1 MRKNGAYDLHFVFKR
16 IRKQWANRSVNQA
29 RNQNFTLRRLAFT
42 LIKATRNFANKIWNA
57 SRFALMNLE
66 GYQADAKRAPYE
78 LADKWILSRMQDV
91 AEDVTS
97 LLDRFELGEA
107 GRAIYDFIWG
117 EICDWYIEL
126 AKPRLYGKS
135 GEEARA
141 TAQQVLVTVLTGAMK
156 LLHPYMPFITE
167 EIYQALPHDCES
179 IMISPWPKADP
190 AMQDKTAEKG
200 MGAVMDAIK
209 SIREMRAQVNAN
221 PGKKVPA
228 ILLVSDE
235 LQAVLTE
242 NASYIHQLANVD
254 KLDLLPL
261 DSSKPENAMASVN
274 AGVEVYLPLKGLI
287 DVEAETARLNK
298 ELAGLQKEMKR
309 VSGKLQNQGFLAK
322 APKEVVEK
330 EQAKADEFAA
340 KIKAIE
346 ERLAYLKT
354 I

>member
-1 MRKNGAYDLHFVFKR
+1 MNFFCRTFKIFLTALAVLSLGAPLFAELTFSSPNLNEKNELLFTLSHKISGSAEYSTVFKGKVKDGKAEYFPEALTCFPER
-16 IRKQWANRSVNQA
+16 LSVFDGASKLLVRNR
-29 RNQNFTLRRLAFT
+29 
-42 LIKATRNFANKIWNA
+42 
-57 SRFALMNLE
+57 
-66 GYQADAKRAPYE
+66 Y
-78 LADKWILSRMQDV
+78 
-91 AEDVTS
+91 
-97 LLDRFELGEA
+97 

-117 EICDWYIEL
+117 EICDWYIEM

-190 AMQDKTAEKG
+190 ALQDKTVEKG

>member
-1 MRKNGAYDLHFVFKR
+1 M
-16 IRKQWANRSVNQA
+16 
-29 RNQNFTLRRLAFT
+29 
-42 LIKATRNFANKIWNA
+42 
-57 SRFALMNLE
+57 
-66 GYQADAKRAPYE
+66 
-78 LADKWILSRMQDV
+78 
-91 AEDVTS
+91 
-97 LLDRFELGEA
+97 
-107 GRAIYDFIWG
+107 
-117 EICDWYIEL
+117 
-126 AKPRLYGKS
+126 
-135 GEEARA
+135 
-141 TAQQVLVTVLTGAMK
+141 LVTVLTGAMK

-190 AMQDKTAEKG
+190 ALQDKTAEKG